1 MNDIYIYKQKAEK
14 YKYKYLKLKQELY
27 GGAKCTFDL
36 PINYKGKEKKILF
49 DKSNQSN
56 KINIYIEYPKIDNTF
71 DNFNEYNIE
80 ENNGQ
85 ILKYKDYLQILDNFK
100 DKLETIN
107 KIYLDNTHVQ
117 NIELACKI
125 YYKYKK
131 SMIRNQTNYF
141 NVIFSECESYKIYDN
156 NEKEYGYIIRKKK
169 EEINTLEKYI
179 EFINNL
185 RNAIEKFI
193 KPLHN
198 AGYVLNNIDASDII
212 WYGEKVYFNIERMK
226 INDDKNIDIK
236 GLLDYILN
244 YFKFDLNNNYYYTN
258 KVLKKFSNIS
268 INIDDLLNYI
278 LNPIEELINYD
289 KEINSFNNENEKI
302 MNKIHR
308 EYELSAS
315 TVKYEDI
322 YEQYLGN
329 SEYMY
334 SQHVNNY
341 IQENKDKYLTQIKEI
356 EIINNKRQLLENDLL
371 TFLKKNK
378 YFSNLNNL
386 KDLNK
391 FVIY

>member
-1 MNDIYIYKQKAEK
+1 MNDIYKQKAEK
-14 YKYKYLKLKQELY
+14 YKNKYLKLKQELY

-36 PINYKGKEKKILF
+36 PIDYKGKEKKILF

-56 KINIYIEYPKIDNTF
+56 KINIDIEYPEINNTF
-71 DNFNEYNIE
+71 DNFNKYNIK

-85 ILKYKDYLQILDNFK
+85 ILKYKDYLNILNNFK
-100 DKLETIN
+100 SKLEIIN
-107 KIYLDNTHVQ
+107 KINLDNTHVQ

-125 YYKYKK
+125 YYKYINYSLIPFRTK
-131 SMIRNQTNYF
+131 TNYF
-141 NVIFSECESYKIYDN
+141 NVIFSECKYDN

-198 AGYVLNNIDASDII
+198 AGYVLSNIDASDII
-212 WYGEKVYFNIERMK
+212 WYGKKVYFNIERMK

-244 YFKFDLNNNYYYTN
+244 YFKFDLNDNYYYTN
-258 KVLKKFSNIS
+258 KVLKKFSNMP
-268 INIDDLLNYI
+268 INIDDLLDYI
-278 LNPIEELINYD
+278 LNSIEELINYD
-289 KEINSFNNENEKI
+289 KKINFWNNKNEKI
-302 MNKIHR
+302 MNKI
-308 EYELSAS
+308 
-315 TVKYEDI
+315 YEDYESSGSTFKYKDI
-322 YEQYLGN
+322 HEQYGEN
-329 SEYMY
+329 SEYEY
-334 SQHVNNY
+334 SQYVNNY
-341 IQENKDKYLTQIKEI
+341 IKENKEKYLSEINEI
-356 EIINNKRQLLENDLL
+356 EIINNERQLLENDLL

-391 FVIY
+391 FVINL